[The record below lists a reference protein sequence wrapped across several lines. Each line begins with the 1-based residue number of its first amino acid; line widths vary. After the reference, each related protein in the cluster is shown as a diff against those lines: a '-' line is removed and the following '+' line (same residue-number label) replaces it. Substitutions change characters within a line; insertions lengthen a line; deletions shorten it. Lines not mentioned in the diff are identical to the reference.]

1 MFPSKGSPHFLQNGE
16 TILGSSFRQSS
27 QREYPCVSDA
37 WQISQIAGYRRSRKR
52 LKIPTAFLSLFDMYY
67 PKSRTVHERN
77 PVELVRGF
85 SILEV
90 IEDRVSM
97 RKKNFKVGF

>member
-1 MFPSKGSPHFLQNGE
+1 
-16 TILGSSFRQSS
+16 
-27 QREYPCVSDA
+27 
-37 WQISQIAGYRRSRKR
+37 
-52 LKIPTAFLSLFDMYY
+52 MYY